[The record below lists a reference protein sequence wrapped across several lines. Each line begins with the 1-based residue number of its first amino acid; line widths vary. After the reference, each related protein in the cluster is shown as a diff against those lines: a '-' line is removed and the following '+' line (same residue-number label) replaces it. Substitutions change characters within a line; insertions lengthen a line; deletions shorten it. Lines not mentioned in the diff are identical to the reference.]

1 MRAQVKEQQA
11 LRMKGKLALGGAG
24 SGSGR
29 FNAKF
34 MRTLSL
40 QPSGA
45 SGATWQVCPTL
56 AGAPSPAQAQAVAHP
71 HIRGDIDTSMAD
83 LSRAHGLIS
92 NVDTSL
98 ANLSRAHGLL
108 AYIHE

>member
-1 MRAQVKEQQA
+1 MQASESRCTDGCLRTQVKEQQA
-11 LRMKGKLALGGAG
+11 LRMKGKLALGGAA

-45 SGATWQVCPTL
+45 SGATWQVCPVL
-56 AGAPSPAQAQAVAHP
+56 ARQHRRHKLRLWPTFLFSLRGTWAGTTVQGA
-71 HIRGDIDTSMAD
+71 
-83 LSRAHGLIS
+83 
-92 NVDTSL
+92 
-98 ANLSRAHGLL
+98 
-108 AYIHE
+108 